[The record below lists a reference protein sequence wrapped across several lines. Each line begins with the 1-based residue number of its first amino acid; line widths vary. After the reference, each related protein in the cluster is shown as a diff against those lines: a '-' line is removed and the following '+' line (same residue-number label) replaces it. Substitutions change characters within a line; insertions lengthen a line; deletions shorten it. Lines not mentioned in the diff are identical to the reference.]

1 MKEVEEV
8 EVVEEVGE
16 VKVVTLK
23 GQNSPCI
30 WSRGEEG
37 MEVSS

>member
-16 VKVVTLK
+16 VKVV
-23 GQNSPCI
+23 I